1 MKPESR
7 HALMELTSY
16 GMEELSSEQA
26 AYLLNRVRECP
37 ECTGHWVLF
46 QKTCTVLSQSGET
59 EVSVERSQQMWLACV
74 EHAKKKVPALDGHS
88 LDGQSGVMPI
98 SSRSDFSQPEG
109 DRQTSSASPRWLDL
123 LRNNFAP
130 RLGYVVAGAAA
141 LALGAAY
148 LAPAPQSA
156 APRLV
161 QTPALPPMTPLNLVS
176 FRTPPRATTGM
187 IDYHSAMAFEPFS
200 DHVAPTLVS
209 TTATQP

>member
-26 AYLLNRVRECP
+26 AHLLNRVRECP

-59 EVSVERSQQMWLACV
+59 EISVERSQQMWLACV
-74 EHAKKKVPALDGHS
+74 EHAQKKVPALGA
-88 LDGQSGVMPI
+88 QSEVVPL
-98 SSRSDFSQPEG
+98 SSRSDASQPEG
-109 DRQTSSASPRWLDL
+109 DRQTSSASPHWLEL
-123 LRNNFAP
+123 LKNSFVP
-130 RLGYVVAGAAA
+130 RLGYALAGAAA

-148 LAPAPQSA
+148 LAPTPQSA
-156 APRLV
+156 APRMV
-161 QTPALPPMTPLNLVS
+161 QSQTLPPMPPVNLVS
-176 FRTPPRATTGM
+176 FAAPPRATTGM

-209 TTATQP
+209 NTSTTATRP